1 MQVVHDHRLATW
13 SGAAVTIGNFDG
25 VHVGHRALTS
35 RAIEPARAGNLTA
48 VALTF
53 EPHPAA
59 VLGQRAPARLSSAAR
74 KLELLA
80 DAGLDATVVEPFTRE
95 LAALTPEAFLDQ
107 VLLGALRARAIVVG
121 YDFNYGCARA
131 GTIDTLRAHGA
142 RAGIEIAVV
151 SPVEVDGT
159 VASSSKIRSCL
170 GAGTLADATRLL
182 GRAWDVD
189 GVVVHGAKRGR
200 AIGIPTANIAPD
212 SDLPL
217 APGIYAVTLAV
228 EGGPPLP
235 AVASLGT
242 NPDIRRGRSPGPRG
256 PRARLG
262 WRPLRSPRAHDV
274 RRADPRR
281 AQVHDGRGAGRA
293 DSRRHRARPRAA
305 TVNRPDHFVEL
316 RLTDDQESAYC
327 FNAWDLCGLHG
338 MRQW

>member
-35 RAIEPARAGNLTA
+35 RAIELARAGNLTA

-242 NPDIRRGRSPGPRG
+242 NPTFVEDGRLVLEVHVLDWDGDLYDRRVRTTFVARIRDELKYTTVEALVAQIHDDIA
-256 PRARLG
+256 RAREL
-262 WRPLRSPRAHDV
+262 LR
-274 RRADPRR
+274 
-281 AQVHDGRGAGRA
+281 
-293 DSRRHRARPRAA
+293 
-305 TVNRPDHFVEL
+305 
-316 RLTDDQESAYC
+316 
-327 FNAWDLCGLHG
+327 
-338 MRQW
+338 